1 MKKLAEKR
9 AAPMHPRI
17 ANAPPEMSV
26 LIPLLEM
33 KSSPSVLFTKRSIH
47 LKSHRGEVCF
57 PGGRM
62 EEGET
67 IEEAA
72 LRETHEEIGVDPK
85 SVDVWGRLRPVL
97 TRGLTTAVVPIVG
110 CLERESLRRDCVNLN
125 EVQTLFSVT
134 LEELCRSNA
143 YTKFLTKTAE
153 YTLPVF
159 FSREFKVIT
168 HNPNE
173 FLPREFRIWGLSAIM
188 LHQLLLILAPEK
200 YQNPINLPFY

>member
-1 MKKLAEKR
+1 
-9 AAPMHPRI
+9 
-17 ANAPPEMSV
+17 
-26 LIPLLEM
+26 
-33 KSSPSVLFTKRSIH
+33 
-47 LKSHRGEVCF
+47 
-57 PGGRM
+57 M

-143 YTKFLTKTAE
+143 YTKF
-153 YTLPVF
+153 
-159 FSREFKVIT
+159 SRRPPSTRYPSF
-168 HNPNE
+168 
-173 FLPREFRIWGLSAIM
+173 
-188 LHQLLLILAPEK
+188 
-200 YQNPINLPFY
+200 